1 MEKGLLEIFTYTGD
15 GYKPLID
22 FNCWRVALLRYCD
35 DMDPA
40 EMVHLERHMATDEVF
55 VLLEGKAALFLTGGD
70 GSGELQVEMMQPL
83 KLYNVKQGA
92 WHNAFLSPD
101 ATILLVENKDTS
113 RENSEY
119 SPLTPAQRALI
130 AETARD
136 VLSN

>member
-1 MEKGLLEIFTYTGD
+1 
-15 GYKPLID
+15 
-22 FNCWRVALLRYCD
+22 
-35 DMDPA
+35 
-40 EMVHLERHMATDEVF
+40 
-55 VLLEGKAALFLTGGD
+55 
-70 GSGELQVEMMQPL
+70 
-83 KLYNVKQGA
+83 VKQGA